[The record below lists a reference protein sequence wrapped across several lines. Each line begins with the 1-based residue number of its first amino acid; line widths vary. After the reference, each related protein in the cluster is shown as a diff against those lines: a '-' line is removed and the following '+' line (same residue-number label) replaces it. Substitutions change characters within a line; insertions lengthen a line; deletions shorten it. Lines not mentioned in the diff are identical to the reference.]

1 MFYPFS
7 SLNNKSCIQLHY
19 HCAMHFNDK
28 LVTTLELQLQFRCF
42 LMYPKYFI
50 RASFNYVCQRGR
62 EKEE

>member
-1 MFYPFS
+1 
-7 SLNNKSCIQLHY
+7 
-19 HCAMHFNDK
+19 MHFNDK